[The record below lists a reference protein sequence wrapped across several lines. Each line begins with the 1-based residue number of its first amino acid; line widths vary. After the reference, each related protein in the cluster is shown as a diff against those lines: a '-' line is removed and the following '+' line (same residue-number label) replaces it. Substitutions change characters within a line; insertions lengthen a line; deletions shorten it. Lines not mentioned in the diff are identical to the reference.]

1 MSWTGWLLFALIVQV
16 IHFLGTWKLY
26 VKAGRKAWE
35 AAVPIYNA
43 VVLMKII
50 NRPWYWVILLF
61 IPIVNLIMFPV
72 VWIETLRSFG
82 RNKTT
87 DTVLGLLSFG
97 LYIYYINYTQ
107 DVSHIKDRSR
117 IPRTSGG
124 EWISSILFAV
134 VAATIV
140 HTYVM
145 QPFTIP
151 TSSLEKTLLVG
162 DFLFVSKFHYGA
174 RTPMTAVAFPMVHD
188 TIPIL
193 KSKSYLKDLQIPYFR
208 FPGFQKIKQNDIVVF
223 SWPPDTL
230 TNITN
235 PRSKVDIKPLDKK
248 SNYVKRCVGLPGD
261 SLEVRDGY
269 VYINGTKNELPG
281 RAKLQFGYAF
291 RTKNPLN
298 PSFAAEQYDITDLYP
313 MDNPPSYRVFRAM
326 MTDASYERFKNYP
339 GMDTIFKTTAK
350 KDVSDLSTF
359 PQSPYY
365 QWNTDYFGAM
375 YIPKAGA
382 SVAITAETLPL
393 YRRIIEVYEGSE
405 MGIENK
411 ISQSG
416 TQVLLNGNPL
426 TSYTFKLDY
435 YWLMGDNRNNSQDAR
450 MWGFVPFTHVVGKPV
465 LVWMS
470 WNSNAKGIMNKIR
483 WERLFTTVG
492 GDGPPVSYFK
502 YLLVLLAGWFL
513 FDYFKKKKEAA
524 KK

>member
-291 RTKNPLN
+291 RTENPLN

-350 KDVSDLSTF
+350 KGVSDLSTF

-513 FDYFKKKKEAA
+513 FDYFKKKKKAT

>member
-375 YIPKAGA
+375 YIPKAGV

-502 YLLVLLAGWFL
+502 YLLILLAGWFL
-513 FDYFKKKKEAA
+513 FDYFKKKKKAT